1 MLVNS
6 DFKLDRN
13 GVCGVVVVVIRQE
26 VLGR

>member
-13 GVCGVVVVVIRQE
+13 GVCGVVVVVIR
-26 VLGR
+26 